1 MKTRF
6 VGRIIGVTSWMLV
19 VAVVMMPRGATAQT
33 MPDSAGVAKP
43 DSAGVAK
50 PDSTAAPVV
59 APPSPAPAPPPPAA
73 PAAVTATAAP
83 SSTAPVK
90 VAGMFSKGN
99 RRVTATAGWGHSF
112 NTDYLLLGV
121 GTGYFLANGLDVG
134 LDFEG
139 WLVGDPTV
147 YKLSPRADYVLW
159 KMKRIKPYAGAFY
172 RWNFIGSGIDD
183 KSSLG
188 GRAGAF
194 YQSRGGRSMAGAG
207 VVYERYLNLDSRFGS
222 SDVVYPEVFVAMSF

>member
-1 MKTRF
+1 MSAVAKRA
-6 VGRIIGVTSWMLV
+6 VVTSCMLV
-19 VAVVMMPRGATAQT
+19 AGVVVMARAAMAQA
-33 MPDSAGVAKP
+33 PPSDSTT
-43 DSAGVAK
+43 VAK
-50 PDSTAAPVV
+50 PDSTAAAPVT
-59 APPSPAPAPPPPAA
+59 PPPAA
-73 PAAVTATAAP
+73 SPAPAVTATAHTTPPPAAAP
-83 SSTAPVK
+83 AQG
-90 VAGMFSKGN
+90 AGMFSKGN
-99 RRVTATAGWGHSF
+99 KRLTGTVGWGHSF
-112 NTDYLLLGV
+112 GNDYLLVGV
-121 GTGYFLANGLDVG
+121 GAGYYLANGLDVG

-139 WLVGDPTV
+139 WFIGDPQV

-207 VVYERYLNLDSRFGS
+207 VVYERYLNLDERLGS
-222 SDVVYPEVFVAMSF
+222 SDVLYPEFFVAVSF